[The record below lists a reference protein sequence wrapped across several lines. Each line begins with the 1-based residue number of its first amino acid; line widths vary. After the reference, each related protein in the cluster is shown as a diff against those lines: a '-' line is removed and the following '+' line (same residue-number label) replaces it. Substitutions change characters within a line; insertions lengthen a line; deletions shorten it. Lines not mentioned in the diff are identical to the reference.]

1 MNKLNNKENFIV
13 PENYFSDFNKKI
25 YLNSGIKENFI
36 VPEGYFNKLT
46 LTKINSKNKSVFKI
60 RAISTVAASLIF
72 FFLSYNTFIKSYQP
86 DSFDENLLIFSEY
99 DIYNSLYSDDISA
112 NDMIDNSKSYD
123 YLIST
128 MTYQDDLLILE

>member
-1 MNKLNNKENFIV
+1 MKKLNKKEKFTV

-36 VPEGYFNKLT
+36 VPEGYFNTLT
-46 LTKINSKNKSVFKI
+46 LSKINNQNKSIFRI
-60 RAISTVAASLIF
+60 RVISTVAASLIF
-72 FFLSYNTFIKSYQP
+72 LFFSYNMFIKPDLP
-86 DSFDENLLIFSEY
+86 DSFDENLLIFSDY

-112 NDMIDNSKSYD
+112 YDMIDNSKSYD

>member
-1 MNKLNNKENFIV
+1 MKKLNKKENFRV

-25 YLNSGIKENFI
+25 YLSSGVKENFI

-46 LTKINSKNKSVFKI
+46 LSKINNKNKSVFRI
-60 RAISTVAASLIF
+60 RVISTIAASLIIL
-72 FFLSYNTFIKSYQP
+72 FLSYNMFIKSDQQ
-86 DSFDENLLIFSEY
+86 DLFDENLLIFSDY
-99 DIYNSLYSDDISA
+99 DIYNSLYSDDINA

>member
-1 MNKLNNKENFIV
+1 MKKLNKKENFRV

-25 YLNSGIKENFI
+25 HLNSGIKNNFI

-46 LTKINSKNKSVFKI
+46 LSKINSKNKSVFKI

-72 FFLSYNTFIKSYQP
+72 LFLSYNIFIKSDQP
-86 DSFDENLLIFSEY
+86 DSFDENLLIFTDY

>member
-1 MNKLNNKENFIV
+1 MKKLNKKENFRL

-25 YLNSGIKENFI
+25 YLKPGIKENFI
-36 VPEGYFNKLT
+36 VPEGYFNNLT
-46 LTKINSKNKSVFKI
+46 LSKINSKNKSIFSI
-60 RAISTVAASLIF
+60 RAIGTVAASLIF
-72 FFLSYNTFIKSYQP
+72 IFLSYNMFVKSDQL
-86 DSFDENLLIFSEY
+86 DSFDENLLIFSDY

>member
-1 MNKLNNKENFIV
+1 MKKLNKKENFRV
-13 PENYFSDFNKKI
+13 PENYFRDFNKKI

-46 LTKINSKNKSVFKI
+46 LSKINNKNKSVFRI
-60 RAISTVAASLIF
+60 RVISTVAASLIF
-72 FFLSYNTFIKSYQP
+72 LFFLYNMFMKPDKP
-86 DSFDENLLIFSEY
+86 DSFDENLLIFSDY

-112 NDMIDNSKSYD
+112 KDMIDNSKSYD

>member
-1 MNKLNNKENFIV
+1 MKKLNKKENFRV

-25 YLNSGIKENFI
+25 NLNYGIKENFI

-46 LTKINSKNKSVFKI
+46 LSKIKSKNKSVFKI

-72 FFLSYNTFIKSYQP
+72 LFLSYNMLIKSYQP
-86 DSFDENLLIFSEY
+86 DSFDENLLIFSDY
-99 DIYNSLYSDDISA
+99 DIYNSLYSGDVSA

>member
-1 MNKLNNKENFIV
+1 MKKLNKKENFRV

-46 LTKINSKNKSVFKI
+46 LSKINNKNKSVFRI
-60 RAISTVAASLIF
+60 RVISTVAASLIF
-72 FFLSYNTFIKSYQP
+72 LFLSYNMFIKPDQP
-86 DSFDENLLIFSEY
+86 DSFDENLLIFSDY

-112 NDMIDNSKSYD
+112 NDMIDNSKSFD

>member
-1 MNKLNNKENFIV
+1 MKKLNKKENFRL

-25 YLNSGIKENFI
+25 YLNSGIKENFN

-46 LTKINSKNKSVFKI
+46 LSKINSKNKSVFKI
-60 RAISTVAASLIF
+60 RAISTIAASLIF
-72 FFLSYNTFIKSYQP
+72 LFLSYNMFIKSDQP
-86 DSFDENLLIFSEY
+86 DSFDENLLIFSDY
-99 DIYNSLYSDDISA
+99 DIYNSLYSDDISV

-128 MTYQDDLLILE
+128 MTYEDELLILD

>member
-1 MNKLNNKENFIV
+1 MKKLNKKENFRI

-36 VPEGYFNKLT
+36 VPEDYFNKLT
-46 LTKINSKNKSVFKI
+46 LSKINSKNKSVFKI

-72 FFLSYNTFIKSYQP
+72 LFLSYNMFIKSDQP
-86 DSFDENLLIFSEY
+86 DSFDENLLIFSDF
-99 DIYNSLYSDDISA
+99 DIYNSLYSDDISI

>member
-1 MNKLNNKENFIV
+1 MKKLNKKENFIV

-36 VPEGYFNKLT
+36 VPEGYFNTLT
-46 LTKINSKNKSVFKI
+46 LSKINNQNKSIFRI
-60 RAISTVAASLIF
+60 RVISTVAASLIF
-72 FFLSYNTFIKSYQP
+72 LFFSYNMFIKPDLP
-86 DSFDENLLIFSEY
+86 DSFDENLLIFSDY

-112 NDMIDNSKSYD
+112 YDMIDNSKSYD

>member
-1 MNKLNNKENFIV
+1 MKKLNKKENFRV

-46 LTKINSKNKSVFKI
+46 LSKINNKNKSVFRI
-60 RAISTVAASLIF
+60 REISTVAASLIF
-72 FFLSYNTFIKSYQP
+72 LFLSYNMFIKSDQP
-86 DSFDENLLIFSEY
+86 DSFDENLLIFSDY

-112 NDMIDNSKSYD
+112 NDMIDSSKSYD

>member
-1 MNKLNNKENFIV
+1 MKKLNKKENFRV

-36 VPEGYFNKLT
+36 VPQGYFNKLT
-46 LTKINSKNKSVFKI
+46 VSKINNKIVFRI
-60 RAISTVAASLIF
+60 RVISTVAASLIF
-72 FFLSYNTFIKSYQP
+72 LFLSYNMFIKP
-86 DSFDENLLIFSEY
+86 DQQDLFDENLLIFSDY

>member
-36 VPEGYFNKLT
+36 VPEDYFNKLT
-46 LTKINSKNKSVFKI
+46 LSKINSKNKSVFKI

-86 DSFDENLLIFSEY
+86 DSFDENLLIFSDY
-99 DIYNSLYSDDISA
+99 DIYNSLYSGDINA

>member
-1 MNKLNNKENFIV
+1 MKKLNKKENFRV

-46 LTKINSKNKSVFKI
+46 FSKINNKNKSVFRI
-60 RAISTVAASLIF
+60 RVISTAAAFLIF
-72 FFLSYNTFIKSYQP
+72 LFLSYNMFIKPDQP
-86 DSFDENLLIFSEY
+86 DSFDKNLLIFSDY

>member
-1 MNKLNNKENFIV
+1 MKKLNKKENFRV

-46 LTKINSKNKSVFKI
+46 LSKINNKNKSVFRI
-60 RAISTVAASLIF
+60 RVISTAAASLIF
-72 FFLSYNTFIKSYQP
+72 LFLSYNMFIKPDQP
-86 DSFDENLLIFSEY
+86 DSFDENLLIFSDY

-128 MTYQDDLLILE
+128 MTYQDDVLILE

>member
-1 MNKLNNKENFIV
+1 MKKLNKKENFIV

-36 VPEGYFNKLT
+36 VPEGYFNTLT
-46 LTKINSKNKSVFKI
+46 LSKINNQNKSIFRI
-60 RAISTVAASLIF
+60 RVISTVAASLIF
-72 FFLSYNTFIKSYQP
+72 LFLSYNMFIKPDLP
-86 DSFDENLLIFSEY
+86 DSFDENLLIFSDY

-112 NDMIDNSKSYD
+112 YDMIDNSKSYD

>member
-1 MNKLNNKENFIV
+1 MKKLNKKENFRV

-46 LTKINSKNKSVFKI
+46 LSKINNKNKSVFSV
-60 RAISTVAASLIF
+60 RVISTVAASLIF
-72 FFLSYNTFIKSYQP
+72 LFLSYNMFIKQDQP
-86 DSFDENLLIFSEY
+86 DSFDENLLIFSDY

>member
-1 MNKLNNKENFIV
+1 MKKLNKKENFRV

-46 LTKINSKNKSVFKI
+46 ISRINNKNKSVFRI
-60 RAISTVAASLIF
+60 RVISTVAASLVF
-72 FFLSYNTFIKSYQP
+72 LFLSYNMFIKPDQP
-86 DSFDENLLIFSEY
+86 DSFDENLLIFSDY

-112 NDMIDNSKSYD
+112 NDMIDNSKSFD

-128 MTYQDDLLILE
+128 MTYQDDLLILD

>member
-1 MNKLNNKENFIV
+1 MKKLNKKENFRI

-25 YLNSGIKENFI
+25 YLNSGIKENFN

-46 LTKINSKNKSVFKI
+46 LSKINSKNKSVFKI
-60 RAISTVAASLIF
+60 RAISTLAASLIF
-72 FFLSYNTFIKSYQP
+72 LFLSYNMFIKSDQP
-86 DSFDENLLIFSEY
+86 DSFDENLLIFSDY
-99 DIYNSLYSDDISA
+99 DIYNSLYSDDISV

>member
-1 MNKLNNKENFIV
+1 MKKLNKKENFIV

-36 VPEGYFNKLT
+36 VPEGYFNTLT
-46 LTKINSKNKSVFKI
+46 LSKINNQNKSIFRI
-60 RAISTVAASLIF
+60 RVISTVAASLIF
-72 FFLSYNTFIKSYQP
+72 LFFSYNMFIKPDLP
-86 DSFDENLLIFSEY
+86 DSFDENLLIFSDY

-112 NDMIDNSKSYD
+112 YDMIDNSKSYD

-128 MTYQDDLLILE
+128 MTYQDDLLILD

>member
-1 MNKLNNKENFIV
+1 MTL
-13 PENYFSDFNKKI
+13 SKI
-25 YLNSGIKENFI
+25 K
-36 VPEGYFNKLT
+36 
-46 LTKINSKNKSVFKI
+46 SKNKSVFKI
-60 RAISTVAASLIF
+60 RAISTAAASLIF
-72 FFLSYNTFIKSYQP
+72 LFFSYNMFIKSDQP
-86 DSFDENLLIFSEY
+86 DLFDENLLIFSDY

>member
-1 MNKLNNKENFIV
+1 MEKLNKKENFRI

-36 VPEGYFNKLT
+36 VPKDYFNKLT
-46 LTKINSKNKSVFKI
+46 LSKINSKNKSVFKI
-60 RAISTVAASLIF
+60 RSISTVAASLIF
-72 FFLSYNTFIKSYQP
+72 LFLSYNMFIKSDQP
-86 DSFDENLLIFSEY
+86 DSFDENLLIFSDY

>member
-1 MNKLNNKENFIV
+1 MKKLNKKENFRV

-25 YLNSGIKENFI
+25 YLNTDIKENFI

-46 LTKINSKNKSVFKI
+46 LSKINNKNKSVFRI
-60 RAISTVAASLIF
+60 REISTVAASLIF
-72 FFLSYNTFIKSYQP
+72 LFLSYNMFIKPDQP
-86 DSFDENLLIFSEY
+86 DSFDENLLIFSDY

-128 MTYQDDLLILE
+128 MTYQDDLLILK

>member
-1 MNKLNNKENFIV
+1 MKKLNKKENFRV

-25 YLNSGIKENFI
+25 YLKSGIKENFI
-36 VPEGYFNKLT
+36 VPQGYFNKLT
-46 LTKINSKNKSVFKI
+46 LSKINNKNKSVFKI
-60 RAISTVAASLIF
+60 HAIGTVAASLIF
-72 FFLSYNTFIKSYQP
+72 LFLSYNMFIKSDQP
-86 DSFDENLLIFSEY
+86 DSFDENILIFSDY
-99 DIYNSLYSDDISA
+99 DIYNSLYSDDINA

>member
-1 MNKLNNKENFIV
+1 MEKLNKKENFRI

-36 VPEGYFNKLT
+36 VPKDYFNKLT
-46 LTKINSKNKSVFKI
+46 LSKINSKNKSVFKI
-60 RAISTVAASLIF
+60 RALSTLAASLIF
-72 FFLSYNTFIKSYQP
+72 LFFSYNMFIKSDQP
-86 DSFDENLLIFSEY
+86 DSFDENLLIFSDY

>member
-72 FFLSYNTFIKSYQP
+72 LFLSYNMFIKSDQP
-86 DSFDENLLIFSEY
+86 DSFDDNLLIFSEY

>member
-1 MNKLNNKENFIV
+1 MKKLNKKENFRV

-46 LTKINSKNKSVFKI
+46 FSKINNKNKSVFRI
-60 RAISTVAASLIF
+60 RVISAVAASLIF
-72 FFLSYNTFIKSYQP
+72 LFFSYNMFIKPDQP
-86 DSFDENLLIFSEY
+86 DSFDENLLIFSDY

>member
-1 MNKLNNKENFIV
+1 MEKLNKKENFRI

-36 VPEGYFNKLT
+36 VPEDYFNKLT
-46 LTKINSKNKSVFKI
+46 LSKINSKNKSVFKI
-60 RAISTVAASLIF
+60 RAISTLAASLIF
-72 FFLSYNTFIKSYQP
+72 LFLSYNMFIKSDQP
-86 DSFDENLLIFSEY
+86 DSFDENILIFSDY

>member
-1 MNKLNNKENFIV
+1 MKRLNKKENFRV
-13 PENYFSDFNKKI
+13 PKNYLSDFNKKI

-46 LTKINSKNKSVFKI
+46 LSKINSKNKSVFKI

-72 FFLSYNTFIKSYQP
+72 LFFSYNMFIKSDQL
-86 DSFDENLLIFSEY
+86 DSFDENLLIFNDY
-99 DIYNSLYSDDISA
+99 DIYNSLYYDDISA
-112 NDMIDNSKSYD
+112 NELIDNVKSYD

-128 MTYQDDLLILE
+128 MTYEDDLLILD

>member
-1 MNKLNNKENFIV
+1 MKKLNKKENFRV
-13 PENYFSDFNKKI
+13 PETYFSDFNKKI
-25 YLNSGIKENFI
+25 YLNSGMKENFI

-46 LTKINSKNKSVFKI
+46 LSKINNKNKSVFRI
-60 RAISTVAASLIF
+60 REISTVAASLIF
-72 FFLSYNTFIKSYQP
+72 LFLSYNMFIKPDQP
-86 DSFDENLLIFSEY
+86 DSFDENLLIFSDY

-128 MTYQDDLLILE
+128 MTYQDDLLILK

>member
-1 MNKLNNKENFIV
+1 MEKLNKKENFRI

-36 VPEGYFNKLT
+36 VPEDYFNKLT
-46 LTKINSKNKSVFKI
+46 LSKINSKNKSVFKI
-60 RAISTVAASLIF
+60 RAISTLSASLIF
-72 FFLSYNTFIKSYQP
+72 LFLSYNMFIKSDQP
-86 DSFDENLLIFSEY
+86 DSFDENLLIFSDY